1 MNFAIGGWASKA
13 ILHINEINN
22 EASENKERLEVNMY
36 VHVVRKTTFFEG
48 KFYVG

>member
-1 MNFAIGGWASKA
+1 MDSQWASEV

-22 EASENKERLEVNMY
+22 EAKENKERLEVDMY
-36 VHVVRKTTFFEG
+36 VLVVRKTTFFEG